1 MITCRNVLIAYHG
14 IGAHE
19 IDDQEGIIDSYDPD
33 TTIINGT
40 LEEIIEM
47 DCSDTNVFQKKNTKS
62 SSSDDPRSEICHTP
76 PVTPKLVYQEELLAL
91 HVKEI
96 WPDVVYALKPLVQRT
111 ITLNRGISND
121 TNK

>member
-1 MITCRNVLIAYHG
+1 MLIAIHCV
-14 IGAHE
+14 GARE

-33 TTIINGT
+33 TTVINGI

-47 DCSDTNVFQKKNTKS
+47 DCSDTNVFQKKNTKT

-76 PVTPKLVYQEELLAL
+76 PVTPKLVHQEELLAL

-96 WPDVVYALKPLVQRT
+96 WPDVVDALKPLVQRT
-111 ITLNRGISND
+111 ITLNRCISND
-121 TNK
+121 SNK